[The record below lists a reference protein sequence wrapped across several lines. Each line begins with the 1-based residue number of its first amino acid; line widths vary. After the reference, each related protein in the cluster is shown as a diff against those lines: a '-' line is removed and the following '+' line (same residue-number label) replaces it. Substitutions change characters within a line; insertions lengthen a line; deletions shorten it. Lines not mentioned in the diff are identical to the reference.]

1 MKNDR
6 QLQEQVRSAIDACTR
21 GLDNAPSLRHQ
32 VLAKAKGAPP
42 VKKKFSAM
50 TLPYGLPR
58 LDIDGV
64 IL

>member
-32 VLAKAKGAPP
+32 VLAK
-42 VKKKFSAM
+42 VHF
-50 TLPYGLPR
+50 
-58 LDIDGV
+58 
-64 IL
+64 